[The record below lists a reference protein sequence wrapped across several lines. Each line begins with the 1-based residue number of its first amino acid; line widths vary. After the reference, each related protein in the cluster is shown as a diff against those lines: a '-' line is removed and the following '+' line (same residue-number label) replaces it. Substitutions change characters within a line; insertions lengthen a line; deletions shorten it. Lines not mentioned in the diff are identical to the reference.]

1 MKEVDFKIYKLL
13 FESKSV
19 SKSAIPKS
27 VLQSDIFQN
36 LLRAEILES
45 LKLGRGFKIEVS
57 KENEF
62 EKFFKT
68 SFPEQHV
75 SKSKSG
81 NIKKY
86 RNSKATKIDNNPIFL
101 FRGFNT
107 FQINN
112 QFVDIEKHTRDFGLF
127 SVIPNSIIANKI
139 CFVENLE
146 TFLNAEKLLGKEYL
160 FTHKYGRIGK
170 ESISMINAKEI
181 LVFVDFDFNGLDEYL
196 RIKEVF
202 TNAELYLP
210 NNYDEIFDKYSLS
223 LSENKAK
230 MSKSV
235 KNSKDSI
242 VVKIREQVART
253 NRFLE
258 QEILINV

>member
-1 MKEVDFKIYKLL
+1 MKEVDFKTYKQL

-19 SKSAIPKS
+19 SKSAIPKT
-27 VLQSDIFQN
+27 VLKSDIFQN

-45 LKLGRGFKIEVS
+45 LKLGRGFKIKIV
-57 KENEF
+57 KESEF

-68 SFPEQHV
+68 SFPEQNV

-86 RNSKATKIDNNPIFL
+86 RNSKATKIDNSPIFL
-101 FRGFNT
+101 LRGFNSV
-107 FQINN
+107 QINN
-112 QFVDIEKHTRDFGLF
+112 QLVDIKKQTLDFGLF
-127 SVIPNSIIANKI
+127 SVIPNSIIADNI

-146 TFLNAEKLLGKEYL
+146 TFLNVERLLGNKYL
-160 FTHKYGRIGK
+160 YLHKYGRIGK
-170 ESISMINAKEI
+170 ESISKISAKEV

-202 TNAELYLP
+202 TNAKLYLP
-210 NNYDEIFDKYSLS
+210 SNYNELFDKHSASLKG
-223 LSENKAK
+223 NKAK
-230 MSKSV
+230 MSNLV
-235 KNSKDSI
+235 KNSNDSI
-242 VVKIREQVART
+242 VIQIREQVART

>member
-1 MKEVDFKIYKLL
+1 MKEVDFKTYKLL
-13 FESKSV
+13 FENKSV

-62 EKFFKT
+62 EKFFIT

-86 RNSKATKIDNNPIFL
+86 RNSKATKVDNNPIFL
-101 FRGFNT
+101 FRGFKS
-107 FQINN
+107 FQINK
-112 QFVDIEKHTRDFGLF
+112 QLVDIEKHTCEFGLF
-127 SVIPNSIIANKI
+127 SVIPNSVIANKI

-146 TFLNAEKLLGKEYL
+146 TFLNAEKLLGNEHL
-160 FTHKYGRIGK
+160 FVHKYGRIGK
-170 ESISMINAKEI
+170 ESISMIKAREI
-181 LVFVDFDFNGLDEYL
+181 LVFVDYDFNGLDEYL

-210 NNYDEIFDKYSLS
+210 TNYSELFEKHSVSLKG
-223 LSENKAK
+223 NKAK
-230 MSKSV
+230 MSNAV

-242 VVKIREQVART
+242 VMKIREQVART

>member
-1 MKEVDFKIYKLL
+1 MKEVDFKTYKLL
-13 FESKSV
+13 FEAKSV
-19 SKSAIPKS
+19 SKSVIPKS
-27 VLQSDIFQN
+27 VLQSEMFKN
-36 LLRAEILES
+36 LLRAEILNS
-45 LKLGRGFKIEVS
+45 FKLGRGFKIEVS

-81 NIKKY
+81 NIKKF

-101 FRGFNT
+101 FRGFKS
-107 FQINN
+107 FQINKQLVN
-112 QFVDIEKHTRDFGLF
+112 IEKYTRDFGLF
-127 SVIPNSIIANKI
+127 SVIPDSITVDKI

-146 TFLNAEKLLGKEYL
+146 TFLNAEKLLDNDYL
-160 FTHKYGRIGK
+160 FVHKYGRIGR
-170 ESISMINAKEI
+170 ESISMIEATKV
-181 LVFVDFDFNGLDEYL
+181 LVFVDYDFNGLDEYL

-202 TNAELYLP
+202 KNAELYLP
-210 NNYDEIFDKYSLS
+210 DNYNELFEKHSASLKG
-223 LSENKAK
+223 NKAK
-230 MSKSV
+230 MSNSV
-235 KNSKDSI
+235 KNSEDPLVI
-242 VVKIREQVART
+242 KIREQVART

>member
-1 MKEVDFKIYKLL
+1 MKEVDFKTYKLL
-13 FESKSV
+13 VENKLVSKSV
-19 SKSAIPKS
+19 IPNS
-27 VLQSDIFQN
+27 VQQSETFKN
-36 LLRAEILES
+36 LLRAEILVS
-45 LKLGRGFKIEVS
+45 VKFGRGFKIEVA
-57 KENEF
+57 KEHEF

-68 SFPEQHV
+68 SFPEQDV

-101 FRGFNT
+101 FRGFNS
-107 FQINN
+107 FQINK

-160 FTHKYGRIGK
+160 FIHKYGRIGK
-170 ESISMINAKEI
+170 ESISMINTNEV
-181 LVFVDFDFNGLDEYL
+181 LVFVDYDFNGLDEYL
-196 RIKEVF
+196 RIKEIF

-210 NNYDEIFDKYSLS
+210 TNYNELFEKHSASLKG
-223 LSENKAK
+223 NKAK
-230 MSKSV
+230 MSNPV

-242 VVKIREQVART
+242 VIKIREQVART

>member
-1 MKEVDFKIYKLL
+1 MKEVDFKTYKLL
-13 FESKSV
+13 LKSKSV
-19 SKSAIPKS
+19 SK
-27 VLQSDIFQN
+27 
-36 LLRAEILES
+36 
-45 LKLGRGFKIEVS
+45 LKLGRGFKITVC

-68 SFPEQHV
+68 SFPELNV

-86 RNSKATKIDNNPIFL
+86 RNSKATKIDNSPIFL
-101 FRGFNT
+101 LRGFNSI
-107 FQINN
+107 QINN
-112 QFVDIEKHTRDFGLF
+112 QLVDVKKQTLDFGLF
-127 SVIPNSIIANKI
+127 SVIPNSIIADNI

-146 TFLNAEKLLGKEYL
+146 TFLNAEKLLGNKYL
-160 FTHKYGRIGK
+160 YLHKYGRIGK
-170 ESISMINAKEI
+170 ESISKIRAKEV

-202 TNAELYLP
+202 TNAKLYLP
-210 NNYDEIFDKYSLS
+210 SNYNELFDKHSASLKG
-223 LSENKAK
+223 NKAK
-230 MSKSV
+230 MSIPV

-242 VVKIREQVART
+242 VIQIREQVART

>member
-1 MKEVDFKIYKLL
+1 MKEVDFKTYKLL
-13 FESKSV
+13 FETKSV
-19 SKSAIPKS
+19 SKSDIPKS
-27 VLQSDIFQN
+27 VLKSDTFQN
-36 LLRAEILES
+36 LLHAEILEFF
-45 LKLGRGFKIEVS
+45 KLGRGFKIKVV

-62 EKFFKT
+62 ERFFKT
-68 SFPEQHV
+68 SFPEQNV

-101 FRGFNT
+101 LRGFT
-107 FQINN
+107 SFQINN
-112 QFVDIEKHTRDFGLF
+112 QFVDVEKHTRDFGLF

-146 TFLNAEKLLGKEYL
+146 TFLNAEKLLGNNYL
-160 FTHKYGRIGK
+160 FVHKYGRIGK
-170 ESISMINAKEI
+170 ESISMIRAKEV
-181 LVFVDFDFNGLDEYL
+181 LVFVDYDFNGLDEYL

-202 TNAELYLP
+202 TNAQLYFPSNYNEL
-210 NNYDEIFDKYSLS
+210 FGKHSASLS
-223 LSENKAK
+223 GNKAK
-230 MSKSV
+230 MSNLV
-235 KNSKDSI
+235 KNSQDSI
-242 VVKIREQVART
+242 VIQIREQVART

>member
-1 MKEVDFKIYKLL
+1 MKEVDFKTYKLL

-27 VLQSDIFQN
+27 VLKSDIFQN

-45 LKLGRGFKIEVS
+45 LKLGRGFKIEVC

-68 SFPEQHV
+68 SFPEHNV

-101 FRGFNT
+101 FRGFNS

-112 QFVDIEKHTRDFGLF
+112 QLVDIKKQTLDFGLF
-127 SVIPNSIIANKI
+127 SVIPNSIIADKI

-146 TFLNAEKLLGKEYL
+146 TFLNAEKLLGINYL
-160 FTHKYGRIGK
+160 FVHKYGRIGK
-170 ESISMINAKEI
+170 ESISMIRAKEV
-181 LVFVDFDFNGLDEYL
+181 LVFVDYDFNGLDEYL

-202 TNAELYLP
+202 INAQLYLP
-210 NNYDEIFDKYSLS
+210 TNYNELFDKHSASLKR
-223 LSENKAK
+223 NKAK
-230 MSKSV
+230 MSNPV

-242 VVKIREQVART
+242 VIQIREQVART

>member
-1 MKEVDFKIYKLL
+1 MKTIDFKTYKSL
-13 FESKSV
+13 FESKSI
-19 SKSAIPKS
+19 SKSAIPRS
-27 VLQSDIFQN
+27 VLQSGTFQN
-36 LLRAEILES
+36 LLRAEILKS
-45 LKLGRGFKIEVS
+45 IKVGRGLKIEVS

-62 EKFFKT
+62 DKFFKT
-68 SFPEQHV
+68 SFPEQNV

-81 NIKKY
+81 NIKMF
-86 RNSKATKIDNNPIFL
+86 RNSKATKVENNPIFL
-101 FRGFNT
+101 FRGFKS

-112 QFVDIEKHTRDFGLF
+112 QLVNIEKSTTDFGLF
-127 SVIPNSIIANKI
+127 SVIPNSVTIDKI

-160 FTHKYGRIGK
+160 FVHKYGRIGK
-170 ESISMINAKEI
+170 ESISMIKAKEV
-181 LVFVDFDFNGLDEYL
+181 LVFVDYDFNGLDEYL

-202 TNAELYLP
+202 KNAELYLP
-210 NNYDEIFDKYSLS
+210 TNYNELFEKHSATLKG
-223 LSENKAK
+223 NKAK
-230 MSKSV
+230 MSNSV

>member
-1 MKEVDFKIYKLL
+1 MKEVDYKIYKTLL
-13 FESKSV
+13 ENKSI
-19 SKSAIPKS
+19 SKSAIPKR
-27 VLQSDIFQN
+27 VLKSDIFQN

-45 LKLGRGFKIEVS
+45 LKLGRGFKIKVA

-68 SFPEQHV
+68 SFPEQNV

-101 FRGFNT
+101 LRGFNPV
-107 FQINN
+107 QINN
-112 QFVDIEKHTRDFGLF
+112 QHVNIKKQTLDFGLF
-127 SVIPNSIIANKI
+127 SVIPNSIIADKI

-146 TFLNAEKLLGKEYL
+146 TFLNAEKLIGNKYL
-160 FTHKYGRIGK
+160 YLHKYGRIGK
-170 ESISMINAKEI
+170 ESISMIRAKEV

-202 TNAELYLP
+202 ANAQLYLP
-210 NNYDEIFDKYSLS
+210 TNYNELFDKHSVSLKG
-223 LSENKAK
+223 NKAK
-230 MSKSV
+230 MSIAV

-242 VVKIREQVART
+242 VIQIREQVART